1 MKSSITKRSK
11 RSLIFNLSWENIHVQ
26 SNELPSLVQTK
37 SPLPFQKHKEPHKFK
52 NEDLIGEI
60 GEYIEEFRDDKCY
73 N

>member
-1 MKSSITKRSK
+1 MRSSITKRSK
-11 RSLIFNLSWENIHVQ
+11 RSLIFNLSRENIHVQ

-37 SPLPFQKHKEPHKFK
+37 SPLPGQKHKGPHKFK

-73 N
+73 K